1 MIRLDCQMMSVMS
14 EKMLDV
20 KDMQKM
26 LNKVNKQQKRLNF
39 QDWWGKEMR
48 SFDRSE
54 QMVPTNYQ
62 KYRNDPD
69 QSIDSSVART
79 YIGALN

>member
-54 QMVPTNYQ
+54 QMVPTNY
-62 KYRNDPD
+62 
-69 QSIDSSVART
+69 
-79 YIGALN
+79 

>member
-1 MIRLDCQMMSVMS
+1 MIRLDGQMMSVMS

-39 QDWWGKEMR
+39 QAWWGKEMR
-48 SFDRSE
+48 SFDRIE
-54 QMVPTNYQ
+54 QMVPTL
-62 KYRNDPD
+62 KK
-69 QSIDSSVART
+69 
-79 YIGALN
+79 